1 MTMVLYAFCSS
12 QFTKHVDVTWALQTG
27 REWMAN
33 VELTGQTL
41 ACVPGA
47 GESGQG
53 RAPYPGLGSGA
64 FSQSHRCAVSPW
76 LCIFLDS

>member
-1 MTMVLYAFCSS
+1 
-12 QFTKHVDVTWALQTG
+12 
-27 REWMAN
+27 MAN
-33 VELTGQTL
+33 VELRGQTL